1 VVELIPES
9 YVAALDLAKIFGRI
23 APLQVDLGCGD
34 ASFLCA
40 LAGCSP
46 EKNFLGIERL
56 TGRFARACRK
66 AGPSR
71 TGGKLDNVRL
81 LHLET
86 SYAIRYLLPEASVET
101 FYLLFPDPWPKRR
114 HHCRRIVTPDF
125 LDAIYRALEPNG
137 ILRIVTDHL
146 DYFREIEQLAG
157 DVAEMPARKLDGLK
171 PSSCS
176 RFKIVDLDDVDL
188 PATKF
193 ERRFRAAGAPIY
205 RIALRKVSPVI

>member
-23 APLQVDLGCGD
+23 RPLQVDLGCGD

-40 LAGCSP
+40 LAKCSP

-71 TGGKLDNVRL
+71 TGGRLDNVRL

-114 HHCRRIVTPDF
+114 HQRRRIVTLDF
-125 LDAIYRALEPNG
+125 LDAIHRALEPNG
-137 ILRIVTDHL
+137 ILRIATDQVE
-146 DYFREIEQLAG
+146 YFRDIERLACG
-157 DVAEMPARKLDGLK
+157 PAEARALKLDCLK
-171 PSSCS
+171 QSSCP

-188 PATKF
+188 PITKF
-193 ERRFRAAGAPIY
+193 ERRFRQAGAPIY

>member
-40 LAGCSP
+40 LAERSP

-66 AGPSR
+66 AAS
-71 TGGKLDNVRL
+71 LDNVRL

-86 SYAIRYLLPEASVET
+86 SYAIRYLLPEESVEI

-114 HHCRRIVTPDF
+114 HHRRRIVTPDF
-125 LDAIYRALEPNG
+125 LDAIYRALEPSG
-137 ILRIVTDHL
+137 ILRIATDQL
-146 DYFREIEQLAG
+146 DYLRHIEQLVCDPTA
-157 DVAEMPARKLDGLK
+157 AHALKLDRLK
-171 PSSCS
+171 RSSCP
-176 RFKIVDLDDVDL
+176 RFNNVNFDDVDL
-188 PATKF
+188 PLTKF
-193 ERRFRAAGAPIY
+193 ERRFRAQGAPIY
-205 RIALRKVSPVI
+205 RLTLRKISPVM